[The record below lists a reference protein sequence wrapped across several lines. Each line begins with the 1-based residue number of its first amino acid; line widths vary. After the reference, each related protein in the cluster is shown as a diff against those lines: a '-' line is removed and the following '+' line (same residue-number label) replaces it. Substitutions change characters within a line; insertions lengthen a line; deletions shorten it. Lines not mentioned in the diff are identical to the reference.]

1 MPLSP
6 TRFAAELDLRTA
18 RDMAQTVRRKHAASG
33 LPVCPFAIAEKRKI
47 QVVRSAELPR
57 GTIGKLDV
65 LEGSR
70 VRVTLADGVGTD
82 EMRRFTLAHELGHVH
97 LEGHMESLFADGQTS
112 HVHGGE
118 FASDADH
125 ERQADAFASELLMP
139 RLECLKLL
147 KDIPAD
153 DDGLPAIFALCDAC
167 QVSIHAAAN
176 RYIDLVERPTAL
188 IVSQDGIVQY
198 CARSKE
204 LKDRHG
210 RRVANIAKG
219 SPLPPHSLAARMT
232 ATEVAACVRP
242 TPTEDRWDAWFEGA
256 GRGDIQQEV
265 LALGTYGKVI
275 TVLTDNA
282 WDVDGGDDEDQS
294 SEDA

>member
-1 MPLSP
+1 MPLP
-6 TRFAAELDLRTA
+6 PARFAADLNLRAA
-18 RDMAQTVRRKHAASG
+18 RDKADAVRRKHAAPG

-47 QVVRSAELPR
+47 QVQRSVDLPR
-57 GTIGKLDV
+57 GTIGRLDV
-65 LEGSR
+65 MEGNL
-70 VRVTLADGVGTD
+70 VRVTLADGFGTE

-97 LEGHMESLFADGQTS
+97 LDGHFDTLFANGRIS

-118 FASDADH
+118 FTSDADH

-139 RLECLKLL
+139 KLDCLKLL
-147 KDIPAD
+147 KGIPAD
-153 DDGLPAIFALCDAC
+153 DDGLPAILALREAC

-188 IVSQDGIVQY
+188 IVSQDGQVQY

-210 RRVANIAKG
+210 GRVANIAKG
-219 SPLPPHSLAARMT
+219 SSLPPHSLAARMT

-242 TPTEDRWDAWFEGA
+242 TPTEDRWDAWFDGA

-282 WDVDGGDDEDQS
+282 WDVDGDDDGDHDE
-294 SEDA
+294 EDA

>member
-1 MPLSP
+1 MPLP
-6 TRFAAELDLRTA
+6 PARFAADLNLRAA
-18 RDMAQTVRRKHAASG
+18 RDKADAVRRKHAAPG

-47 QVVRSAELPR
+47 QVQRSVDLPR
-57 GTIGKLDV
+57 GTIGRLDV
-65 LEGSR
+65 MEGNL
-70 VRVTLADGVGTD
+70 VRVTLADGFGTE

-97 LEGHMESLFADGQTS
+97 LDGHFDTLFANGQIS

-118 FASDADH
+118 FTSDADH

-139 RLECLKLL
+139 KLDCLKLL
-147 KDIPAD
+147 KGIPAD
-153 DDGLPAIFALCDAC
+153 DDGLPAILALREAC

-188 IVSQDGIVQY
+188 IVSQDGQVQY

-210 RRVANIAKG
+210 RQVANIAKG
-219 SPLPPHSLAARMT
+219 SSLPPHSLAARMT

-242 TPTEDRWDAWFEGA
+242 TPTEDRWDAWFDGA

-282 WDVDGGDDEDQS
+282 WDVDGDDDGDHDG
-294 SEDA
+294 EDA